1 MCFVVG
7 YTTPKNQ
14 ALFIVTVSPPEPA
27 LLTLLLIVLGLVISG
42 LTADYALS
50 WPVGT
55 LALWPCMVA
64 IGATVTFGLLEL
76 GRLRV
81 R

>member
-55 LALWPCMVA
+55 LALWPCPVA
-64 IGATVTFGLLEL
+64 IGATITFGLLDWW
-76 GRLRV
+76 RLRV
-81 R
+81 Q